1 MTDRSRRTTRPD
13 RADAPQVGSSLS
25 AFAAQGYFAASR
37 RPLEILF
44 FLLPFIAFYE
54 YELVKVLRSERGLL
68 TNEAHRGL
76 LDLFGAFGL
85 DGLALSLPGFLLIAI
100 FLAWHALSR
109 GPWIVNLSVVGRMF
123 VESLAAA
130 VPLLVFS
137 QVVLKAVPAAGV
149 DDFASLTLGE
159 QVAVS
164 VGAGLYEELVFRMAL
179 IGVLLVVFG
188 DLLKAPKPWASAI
201 AIGLSALAFTVYHP
215 LRGAEGVFVPQ
226 RFVFYFGAG
235 VYFGILFAVR
245 GFGIT
250 AATHA
255 MYDIAT
261 ALLVAGA
268 AAPADAA

>member
-1 MTDRSRRTTRPD
+1 MADRGRRNSRPD
-13 RADAPQVGSSLS
+13 RADDPPVGSSLS

-85 DGLALSLPGFLLIAI
+85 DGLALSLPGFLLVAV
-100 FLAWHALSR
+100 FLAWHALTR
-109 GPWIVNLSVVGRMF
+109 GPWIVNLSVVARMF
-123 VESLAAA
+123 VESAAAA

-149 DDFASLTLGE
+149 DDFASLSLGE

-179 IGVLLVVFG
+179 IGLLLFVFG
-188 DLLKAPKPWASAI
+188 DLLKTPRTWAHAI

-215 LRGAEGVFVPQ
+215 LRGADGAFVPQ
-226 RFVFYFGAG
+226 RFIFYFGAG
-235 VYFGILFAVR
+235 VYFGALFAVR
-245 GFGIT
+245 GFGI
-250 AATHA
+250 AAAAHA

-268 AAPADAA
+268 TDPAPAA